1 MTARISSSIV
11 WGLAGFG
18 VTMAGLAFAV
28 IAIGLLEGW
37 HPMPDRL
44 SEIIAILI
52 AATAAW
58 TGGLL
63 CARASRPAAAAI
75 VTPLLI
81 AGLGFILMER
91 TEGHGK
97 GLAPQV
103 VAEAVAAAAII
114 VGGATYVA
122 CRSAPQETGPVVA

>member
-1 MTARISSSIV
+1 MIRRFSSSIV

-18 VTMAGLAFAV
+18 VTMAGLVVAV
-28 IAIGLLEGW
+28 IGIGLLEGW

-44 SEIIAILI
+44 SEVIAVLI
-52 AATAAW
+52 VATAGW
-58 TGGLL
+58 SGGGL
-63 CARASRPAAAAI
+63 CARAPVPAAAAL
-75 VTPLLI
+75 VAPLVI
-81 AGLGFILMER
+81 AGLGYILMER

-103 VAEAVAAAAII
+103 VAEAVAAATIV

-122 CRSAPQETGPVVA
+122 CRSAPRESGPSAA